1 MFDDIMLY
9 IKLVDM
15 GSFSKLAKLLNISQ
29 PTISRRIKG
38 LEGEVGMELLVRTTN
53 NIRLTESGQL
63 LYNKFKHHE
72 QYLVNSLSEISQ
84 KAQDMYSTL
93 RVALPSAI
101 SQEVITPY
109 LSTFLEEYPNINLNI
124 SFVCGVV
131 DPLQEGFDIAIST
144 AMPKSLNNVV
154 KLLHSIKVQ
163 LYASPT
169 YFTSNPAINSLEEVF
184 HQPIIGYL
192 NENQM
197 VNSLSV
203 KNLDSGLRIA
213 TKIKNS
219 RLYVDNFFHVAEI
232 AKAGTM
238 LAAGWDSLF
247 KNYLETGELV
257 KILPNYSFSEIDC
270 YLVRPSNECTPA
282 QLAFGNF
289 LEECFKRVYS
299 SSGSS

>member
-9 IKLVDM
+9 IKLVDI

-101 SQEVITPY
+101 SQEIITPH
-109 LSTFLEEYPNINLNI
+109 LSSFLEKYPNINLTI
-124 SFVCGVV
+124 SFVSGMV
-131 DPLQEGFDIAIST
+131 DPLQDGFDIAVST

-154 KLLHSIKVQ
+154 KLLHNIKVQ
-163 LYASPT
+163 LYASPK
-169 YFTSNPAINSLEEVF
+169 YFTNHSAINSLDDVF
-184 HQPIIGYL
+184 NQSIIGYL
-192 NENQM
+192 NESQM
-197 VNSLSV
+197 LNSFTV
-203 KNLDSGLRIA
+203 KSLKSDLQVQA
-213 TKIKNS
+213 EIKPS

-232 AKAGTM
+232 AKSGTM

-247 KNYLETGELV
+247 KRHLDSGELTKV
-257 KILPNYSFSEIDC
+257 LPDYCFSEINC
-270 YLVRPSNECTPA
+270 YLVRPSHECTPA

-289 LEECFKRVYS
+289 LEQCFQ
-299 SSGSS
+299 G